1 MRRVLLVL
9 LAGALAFVLSCGND
23 NAPTQPAMTTA
34 TPAAG
39 RTATP
44 TPPAPAATPTPS
56 TGAGATVSVGPSGS
70 MSFVDSQSR
79 NSTTTIRAG
88 ERVTWNF
95 EGFHSVTSGNCCN
108 PDGNFDSGTMS
119 SGSFSHTFPAAG
131 SFPYFCTVHGS
142 LMTGMVVVNP

>member
-1 MRRVLLVL
+1 MKHLLLIL

-23 NAPTQPAMTTA
+23 NSAPTQPRMTTA
-34 TPAAG
+34 TPMAG

-44 TPPAPAATPTPS
+44 VPAATPTPS
-56 TGAGATVSVGPSGS
+56 TGAAATVSVGPSGS

>member
-1 MRRVLLVL
+1 MKRFRLFLLSGVLV
-9 LAGALAFVLSCGND
+9 ALSCGDSNP
-23 NAPTQPAMTTA
+23 PTQPAMTTA

-44 TPPAPAATPTPS
+44 TPS
-56 TGAGATVSVGPSGS
+56 TGAGATVRVGPSGS
-70 MSFVDSQSR
+70 MSFVDSQSG

-108 PDGNFDSGTMS
+108 PDGNFNSGTMS

-142 LMTGMVVVNP
+142 LMTGMVMVNP

>member
-1 MRRVLLVL
+1 MKRVLLVL
-9 LAGALAFVLSCGND
+9 LADALAFVLSCGND

-56 TGAGATVSVGPSGS
+56 SASPTVNVGPSGGN
-70 MSFVDSQSR
+70 SFVDRQSG
-79 NSTTTIRAG
+79 NSTTTIQAG
-88 ERVTWNF
+88 QTVTWNF
-95 EGFHSVTSGNCCN
+95 QGFHSVTSGNCCN

-131 SFPYFCTVHGS
+131 TFPYFCTVHGS
-142 LMTGMVVVNP
+142 MMTGMVVVNR